1 MCRQWETRDHCRAEP
16 NADPRI
22 RSKQGTPVN
31 CSRPESDSAIVCRGA
46 CMAVVL
52 ATTRRRPRCTT
63 GFGNGLSSPAVMLQ
77 AATGEKVRRI
87 SCACRV
93 WKEQLLSDDLVL
105 GDRRLVGIRDQPVSE
120 RQVVDLF
127 NLQVLYGVNQ
137 DDAILL

>member
-1 MCRQWETRDHCRAEP
+1 
-16 NADPRI
+16 
-22 RSKQGTPVN
+22 
-31 CSRPESDSAIVCRGA
+31 
-46 CMAVVL
+46 
-52 ATTRRRPRCTT
+52 
-63 GFGNGLSSPAVMLQ
+63 MLQ